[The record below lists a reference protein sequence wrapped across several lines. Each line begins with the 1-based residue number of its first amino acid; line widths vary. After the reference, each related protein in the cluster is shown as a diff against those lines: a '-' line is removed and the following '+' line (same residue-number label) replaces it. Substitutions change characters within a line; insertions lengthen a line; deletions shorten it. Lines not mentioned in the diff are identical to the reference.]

1 MGRPG
6 PTPLLRAL
14 LLRDVY
20 RASRLTSGARGKG
33 KEGALV
39 RYMIPYVVLRREVMN
54 GSSGIT
60 EEQLTL
66 IVRRL
71 LRAVEVDENWYKQE
85 YPDVAQAID
94 NQNVRSAKHHFTADG
109 YFEGR
114 LPFPHEIDEEWYV
127 KTYTDVAERFDR
139 GEIPSI
145 EQHYA
150 MHGYREGR
158 FPGNV

>member
-1 MGRPG
+1 
-6 PTPLLRAL
+6 
-14 LLRDVY
+14 
-20 RASRLTSGARGKG
+20 
-33 KEGALV
+33 V

-150 MHGYREGR
+150 MHGYRGGTISWKWLSSTFRIFVRPVVTRVPRTYRCIWSEVSVDQR
-158 FPGNV
+158 A